1 MGGSLMATPIL
12 HQPQCAILGVG
23 RIQRRP
29 VVVAD
34 GGGERVAIR
43 PMVYL
48 TLTIDHR
55 ALDGMQANR
64 YMSAMIRALEIWPL
78 E

>member
-1 MGGSLMATPIL
+1 MGGSLLATPIL
-12 HQPQCAILGVG
+12 VLPQCAILGIG
-23 RIQRRP
+23 KIQRRP
-29 VVVAD
+29 VVVDAPE
-34 GGGERVAIR
+34 GARLEIR

-55 ALDGMQANR
+55 ALDGMQSSR
-64 YMSAMIRALEIWPL
+64 FMTAMIRTLETWA

>member
-34 GGGERVAIR
+34 GDGERVAIR

-64 YMSAMIRALEIWPL
+64 YMSAMIRALESWPL